1 MSTRNVT
8 DNLAAHLAIQD
19 LLNRYTNA
27 VNQRDWP
34 ALQAVFAEDGVWDC
48 GGPQMGE
55 QSFLFSGAAGCANGI
70 AGLITPTECCVQSNH
85 STVIEVTGRRAV
97 ATSTIN
103 EYVILNG
110 ADTATSIWGTYYDE
124 IHLEADGE
132 WRFRKRVFR
141 FTTVDSTASKG
152 PVLARFPQS
161 AA

>member
-8 DNLAAHLAIQD
+8 DNLTAHLAIQD

-34 ALQAVFAEDGVWDC
+34 ALQAVFADDGVWDC
-48 GGPQMGE
+48 GGPQMGD
-55 QSFLFSGAAGCANGI
+55 QAYLFSGAAGCANGI

-85 STVIEVTGRRAV
+85 AIVIEVTGRQAM

-103 EYVILNG
+103 EFVIVNG
-110 ADTATSIWGTYYDE
+110 IATATSIWGTYYDD
-124 IHLEADGE
+124 IQLEADGE

-141 FTTVDSTASKG
+141 FTTVDASASMG
-152 PVLARFPQS
+152 HVLAHFPGRS
-161 AA
+161 G